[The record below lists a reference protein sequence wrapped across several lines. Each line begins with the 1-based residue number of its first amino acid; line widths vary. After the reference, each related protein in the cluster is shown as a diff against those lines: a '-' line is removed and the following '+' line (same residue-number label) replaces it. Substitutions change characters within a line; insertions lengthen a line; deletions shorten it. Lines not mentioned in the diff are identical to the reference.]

1 MPWQYDP
8 NLSKVEW
15 AIGYLGIA
23 TVKGQFK
30 KLQAALN
37 LDDPDPSKWSVEA
50 TIEAASLS
58 SDYDPMDD
66 HVRSADF
73 LDVERYPTI
82 TFRSTLVER
91 ANGHYRIAG
100 DLTLHGVTQEIVLRA
115 TYGGE
120 ATDSRGRTRRGF
132 SAHTSLKRSAFAI
145 PSTMSGERF
154 VAGEDVRITLEIIAN
169 KVEIISS

>member
-1 MPWQYDP
+1 MAWQYDP

-30 KLQAALN
+30 KVQAALN
-37 LDDPDPSKWSVEA
+37 LADPDPSNWSVEV

-58 SDYDPMDD
+58 SGHNPMDD
-66 HVRSADF
+66 HVRTPDF

-82 TFRSTLVER
+82 TFRSTRVER
-91 ANGHYRIAG
+91 ANGRYCLAG
-100 DLTLHGVTQEIVLRA
+100 DLTLHGVTREVVLDG

-132 SAHTSLKRSAFAI
+132 SAQTSVKRSEFAI
-145 PSTMSGERF
+145 PSAMSGERF
-154 VAGEDVRITLEIIAN
+154 VAGDDVRITLEIIAS
-169 KVEIISS
+169 KVD